1 MQFRIPRLAAALSV
15 PLLAAAIGGCGYVQL
30 TIWLGDDPDE
40 FDELMMIDSPTS
52 DTQWDT
58 SASTIVL
65 SGRSFVPSGSSC
77 TGETGT
83 IASGYR
89 VAWLN
94 TLTGETGLATAILD
108 CQPTI
113 ELRWITGSAQAASS
127 SAVIIRSTSL
137 RRVEALATMS
147 RAWARARPAASR
159 PAVARRQRP
168 HRAERLNLRPLQ
180 GHPHHM
186 DAERL
191 NSIAN
196 LISDLASRGDELR
209 RYL

>member
-1 MQFRIPRLAAALSV
+1 MQLRIPRPARVLPATVFAAALT
-15 PLLAAAIGGCGYVQL
+15 GCGYVQL

-40 FDELMMIDSPTS
+40 FNELMVIDSPTT

-113 ELRWITGSAQAASS
+113 ELRWITGSIPLMAGSNPLVM
-127 SAVIIRSTSL
+127 SATDSTGQVGTDTL
-137 RRVEALATMS
+137 TVQRR
-147 RAWARARPAASR
+147 
-159 PAVARRQRP
+159 
-168 HRAERLNLRPLQ
+168 
-180 GHPHHM
+180 
-186 DAERL
+186 
-191 NSIAN
+191 
-196 LISDLASRGDELR
+196 
-209 RYL
+209 